1 MPHEQ
6 RIAFVEAKKPRA
18 FGTGLVALDVV
29 INVNSEETPGL
40 FAGGSCGNV
49 LTILSYLGW
58 SSSPISRL
66 RSGPAADRV
75 VSDLKSWNVGTKF
88 VTLEE
93 DGSTPI
99 IIQRIGRRPT
109 GEPYHTFSW
118 RCPACGTHLPGYKAV
133 LASCAQQLTEDLP
146 VAQVFFLDRVSRG
159 TLHLAKS
166 FSDQGAV
173 VFFEPSGVGD
183 PGLFREAWSLA
194 HVVKY
199 SHERLRDIAD
209 LDWKRSEREGVL
221 LEVETLGAEGLRYR
235 SRMSATKT
243 REWQAL
249 PAFSVKT
256 LKDTAGCG
264 DWCTAG
270 LLDKLARNGLD
281 GMRRVSRDRLQEA
294 FRFGQALAAW
304 NCGFEGARGGMYE
317 VDLPTFRRQIE
328 RILKGG
334 EFSPPSLEKNNP
346 ELTRLLGSLCPACE
360 KADIPFHVHI
370 RNGVAG

>member
-1 MPHEQ
+1 MPREQ
-6 RIAFVEAKKPRA
+6 RLAFHDAKKPRA
-18 FGTGLVALDVV
+18 FGTGLVALDVIV
-29 INVNSEETPGL
+29 NVNSEESPGL
-40 FAGGSCGNV
+40 FAGGTCGNV
-49 LTILSYLGW
+49 LTILSHLDW
-58 SSSPISRL
+58 HASPISRL

-75 VSDLKSWNVGTKF
+75 IHDLKKWNVATKF
-88 VTLEE
+88 ITLED

-118 RCPACGTHLPGYKAV
+118 RCPSCGAHLPGYKPV
-133 LASCAQQLTEDLP
+133 LATYAQQLSESLP
-146 VAQVFFLDRVSRG
+146 ASQVFFLDRVSRG
-159 TLHLAKS
+159 ALHLAKT

-173 VFFEPSGVGD
+173 IFFEPSGVGD

-209 LDWKRSEREGVL
+209 LDWKRSERDGVL

-235 SRMSATKT
+235 SRMPATMTKG
-243 REWQAL
+243 WQTFAGF
-249 PAFSVKT
+249 PVTT

-270 LLDKLARNGLD
+270 LLDKLRTGGLS
-281 GMRRVSRDRLQEA
+281 GLQRTSAEKLREA

-304 NCGFEGARGGMYE
+304 NCAFEGARGGMYE
-317 VDLPTFRRQIE
+317 TDKQSFRRQVQM
-328 RILKGG
+328 ILAGDEAKSSILVKTTSAADQALAG
-334 EFSPPSLEKNNP
+334 
-346 ELTRLLGSLCPACE
+346 LCPSCHD
-360 KADIPFHVHI
+360 ADFAHHAHR
-370 RNGVAG
+370 RNGTTG